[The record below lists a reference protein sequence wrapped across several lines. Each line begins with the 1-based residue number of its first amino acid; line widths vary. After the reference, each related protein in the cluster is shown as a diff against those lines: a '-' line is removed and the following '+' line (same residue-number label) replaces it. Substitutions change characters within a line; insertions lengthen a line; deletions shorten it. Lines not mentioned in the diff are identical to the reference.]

1 MLKLKKLTSA
11 LVIATALTVTA
22 TSVTAAVQP
31 NMAKVEER
39 KARKTQIVGERVGK
53 TLVKAFELYNEEKV
67 DEAIATLLDV
77 SSSNDFDTATV
88 NRFLGNLYATKDEK
102 QAIKYLTLAVKPD
115 VLTFNDQATS
125 MRLLSDMLLQ
135 DKQYPKAIKAYEDW
149 IMFTGE
155 QNSDVYMRIAN
166 AYYLMNQYD
175 KVLAPAD
182 DAIRFSAKPTEQ
194 PYQLKMAALYELKRY
209 KELVTVVETMVQ
221 LFPENKQFWVYL
233 GNFYTLTE
241 EYSKSLS
248 TLQLAYSQGYLEKDS
263 EVRMLAQMYAN
274 NNIPYK
280 AAATMEKHMKS
291 GLVKKDKNNLSFIA
305 SNYQSAREFLK
316 AAEYY
321 GELAKLTN
329 EADAYRRQGASY
341 LAIQRYND
349 AIASFDKALS
359 MNVDKASGVYMSLV
373 DAYFYQKKYKEAYAA
388 LMNAKKDPAM
398 SRQVRSWES
407 YIKDKAKQKG
417 ITL

>member
-1 MLKLKKLTSA
+1 VKNFKKLTSA
-11 LVIATALTVTA
+11 LVIATALGITA
-22 TSVTAAVQP
+22 TAVNAAVQP

-53 TLVKAFELYNEEKV
+53 TLVKAFDLYNEEKL
-67 DEAIATLLDV
+67 DEAIALLLEV
-77 SSSNDFDTATV
+77 SSSNEFDTATL

-115 VLTFNDQATS
+115 VLTFNDQASS
-125 MRLLSDMLLQ
+125 MKLLADMLLQ
-135 DKQYPKAIKAYEDW
+135 DKQYQKAIKAYEDW
-149 IMFTGE
+149 ILFTGE
-155 QNSDVYMRIAN
+155 QNSDAYMRIAN
-166 AYYLMNQYD
+166 SYYLMNQHD

-182 DAIRFSAKPTEQ
+182 DAIRFAAKPIEG

-209 KELVTVVETMVQ
+209 KELITVVETMVQ

-241 EYSKSLS
+241 EFGKALS

-291 GLVKKDKNNLSFIA
+291 GLVKKDKTNLSFIA
-305 SNYQSAREFLK
+305 SNYQSAREFAK

-321 GELAKLTN
+321 GELASLTN
-329 EADAYRRQGASY
+329 DAEAFRRQGSAY
-341 LAIQRYND
+341 LAVQKYNE
-349 AIASFDKALS
+349 AIAAFDKALS
-359 MNVDKASGVYMSLV
+359 MNVDKPSSVYMSLV
-373 DAYFYQKKYKEAYAA
+373 DAYFYQKKYKEAFAA
-388 LMNAKKDPAM
+388 LMNAKKDPSM

-407 YIKDKAKQKG
+407 YIRDKAKQKG